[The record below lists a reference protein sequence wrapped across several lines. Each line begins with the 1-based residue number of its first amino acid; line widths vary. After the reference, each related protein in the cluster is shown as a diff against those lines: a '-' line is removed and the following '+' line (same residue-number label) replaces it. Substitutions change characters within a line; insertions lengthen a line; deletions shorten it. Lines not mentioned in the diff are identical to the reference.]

1 MDREDPASGR
11 RLAKEEVEKEIAF
24 ALHMQVSRVKV
35 GRVTFR
41 EAVERGFPL
50 LAQKLAESLCP
61 HIIFVK
67 KPPSE
72 WHGRFE
78 QEG

>member
-1 MDREDPASGR
+1 MDREDPANCRKLSV
-11 RLAKEEVEKEIAF
+11 EELEKEIAF
-24 ALHMQVSRVKV
+24 ALHLHVSRVKV

-41 EAVERGFPL
+41 EAVEHGFPL
-50 LAQKLAESLCP
+50 LARKLAECLYP
-61 HIIFVK
+61 HIMFLK

-78 QEG
+78 G

>member
-1 MDREDPASGR
+1 MDREDPANGR
-11 RLAKEEVEKEIAF
+11 KLLKEDVEKEIAF
-24 ALHMQVSRVKV
+24 ALHMQVSRVKI

-50 LAQKLAESLCP
+50 LAQKLVECLYP

-67 KPPSE
+67 KPPGE